1 LSSTCPDQ
9 SCDPAPG
16 TSSDKRTHIGYVVGA
31 GLEYGLTKNWSVKG
45 EYLHIDLGSEHHNVQ
60 VDYDNNVPAGVDFGR
75 IELDT
80 LNIGVNYKF

>member
-1 LSSTCPDQ
+1 
-9 SCDPAPG
+9 
-16 TSSDKRTHIGYVVGA
+16 VGA